1 MPLDPSIVPFA
12 IRLSRIKSRQLA
24 RVIPGAD
31 VLDLQQELLLEVVGG
46 WARFDSSR
54 GRAEAF
60 IEHLMA
66 QRCWK
71 LRRHRDCIA
80 SRTKSALWQLDQTPV
95 PDPCGRSGRE
105 REEAVRS
112 AVARMPTQYRDACH
126 ALCSTDTVSKA
137 ARRLAIPRSTLD
149 SLIIKIRHALQAVSV
164 T

>member
-31 VLDLQQELLLEVVGG
+31 VLDLQQELLLEVIGG
-46 WARFDSSR
+46 WSRFDARR

-71 LRRHRDCIA
+71 LRRHRDHIA
-80 SRTKSALWQLDQTPV
+80 SRTQSDLWKLDQTPV
-95 PDPCGRSGRE
+95 PDQCRRCDSE
-105 REEAVRS
+105 KEEAVRA
-112 AVARMPTQYRDACH
+112 AVARMPTQYRDVCH
-126 ALCSTDTVSKA
+126 ALCDTATVSSA
-137 ARRLAIPRSTLD
+137 ARRLSIPRSTVD
-149 SLIIKIRHALQAVSV
+149 SIIIKVRHSLEVASAV
-164 T
+164 